1 MPRLNAPA
9 AGNKY
14 WIHTSGG
21 GLNSCIRVSG
31 KSVLPNCVGYA
42 WGRAYEILG
51 KAPKL
56 SRANAE
62 NWYAHK
68 DGYSRGKTPKLG
80 AIVVWAKGKV
90 GNSKDGAGHVAVV
103 EQIHSNGSFT
113 VSQSGYTGKKRFW
126 TSTIPK
132 SGYLKGYT
140 FLGFIYLPISTGSS
154 SSTSS
159 GSIKVGG
166 TYTLRANMKVRT
178 GPGTGYRWKKRSELT
193 TMGRAYSQNQTN
205 AVLKTGTRV
214 TCLQITGNWMKIP
227 SGWICIRSGGAVYI
241 S

>member
-1 MPRLNAPA
+1 M
-9 AGNKY
+9 
-14 WIHTSGG
+14 
-21 GLNSCIRVSG
+21 
-31 KSVLPNCVGYA
+31 PNCVGYA

-62 NWYAHK
+62 TWYAYK
-68 DGYSRGKTPKLG
+68 DGYPRGKSPKLG

-132 SGYLKGYT
+132 SGYLKGYA

-154 SSTSS
+154 SPASS
-159 GSIKVGG
+159 GSVKVGG

-193 TMGRAYSQNQTN
+193 AMARAYSQNQTN
-205 AVLKTGTRV
+205 AVLNSGTRV